1 MLTRAFIVLFQL
13 RVGLAQVF
21 IHVCVSKRTLI
32 SYHPIVYKRHT
43 KTYIWN
49 VEDLENPVLLN
60 TYVGPVTS
68 IDHNQYIVGD
78 YVSTDV
84 VFGNQYIVGDYVS
97 TDVVFGLLLN

>member
-1 MLTRAFIVLFQL
+1 M
-13 RVGLAQVF
+13 
-21 IHVCVSKRTLI
+21 H
-32 SYHPIVYKRHT
+32 HPIVLKRHT

-84 VFGNQYIVGDYVS
+84 VFG
-97 TDVVFGLLLN
+97 LLLN

>member
-1 MLTRAFIVLFQL
+1 M
-13 RVGLAQVF
+13 
-21 IHVCVSKRTLI
+21 H
-32 SYHPIVYKRHT
+32 HPIVLKRHT

-84 VFGNQYIVGDYVS
+84 VFG
-97 TDVVFGLLLN
+97 LLLNKHMTNTTSSISMRSTSCVCTMSCGGTTSCTSAHCL

>member
-1 MLTRAFIVLFQL
+1 MFI
-13 RVGLAQVF
+13 
-21 IHVCVSKRTLI
+21 CVSKQTLI
-32 SYHPIVYKRHT
+32 SYMHHPIVLKRHT

-84 VFGNQYIVGDYVS
+84 VFG
-97 TDVVFGLLLN
+97 LLLN